1 MGATVNPY
9 LTKKAMQKKPLA
21 LPVAAVC
28 GFFALGAAAMTFD
41 LFSEGQSLYGVMA
54 LLSLAT
60 LLEPI
65 VHIFIRFRRSLCAQ
79 HIAESLL
86 LLTAESLTF
95 DQLQNALFSCKA
107 PQQIE
112 VLISKG
118 YLQNLKID
126 SAARTV
132 TRTLP
137 RALLRRGSARAAAEE
152 PYAKGQPFCTANTAT
167 SRLQKDR

>member
-28 GFFALGAAAMTFD
+28 GLFALGAAAMTFD
-41 LFSEGQSLYGVMA
+41 LFSEGQTLYGVMA

-107 PQQIE
+107 PQQME
-112 VLISKG
+112 FLISKG

-132 TRTLP
+132 TLYTPKGSFAQRICPCCSGRTVCEG
-137 RALLRRGSARAAAEE
+137 AAVLRC
-152 PYAKGQPFCTANTAT
+152 KHCNQPFTE
-167 SRLQKDR
+167 R